1 MKIVVLDG
9 YALNP
14 GDLSW
19 EGIAAFGKLIVYDR
33 TPAEDTIARI
43 GDANIIF
50 TNKTVIDRQIL
61 DACPEIAFI
70 GVLAT
75 GYNVVDVNAAREKGI
90 VVCNVPEYGTPAVA
104 QFTIGLILELAS
116 HIGVHSASV
125 AQGDWC
131 RSKDFCYWNH
141 PLIEL
146 QGKTLGIIGF
156 GSIGQAVAR
165 IAEAMG
171 MNVLAFSRTIHPERE
186 NARCHYTDLDTLL
199 AESDVISLH
208 CPLFPETHEIICK
221 ENIEKM
227 KDGVW
232 IINTA
237 RGGCIAEADLA
248 EALSSGKVG
257 AAAVDVV
264 STEPMH
270 QDNPLLQAKNILIT
284 PHIAWASKE
293 ARERLMQIAAENL
306 EKFLA
311 GEPQNAVS

>member
-19 EGIAAFGKLIVYDR
+19 EGIAAFGELTVYDR
-33 TPAEDTIARI
+33 TPAEDTVARI
-43 GDANIIF
+43 SDAEIIF
-50 TNKTVIDRQIL
+50 TNKTVIDRQVL
-61 DACPEIAFI
+61 DACPGLRFI

-75 GYNVVDVNAAREKGI
+75 GYNVVDVAAAGERGI
-90 VVCNVPEYGTPAVA
+90 TVCNVPAYSTPAVA

-116 HIGVHSASV
+116 HIGAHSDSV

-131 RSKDFCYWNH
+131 LAKDFCYWKY
-141 PLIEL
+141 PLAEL

-156 GSIGQAVAR
+156 GTIGQAVAR
-165 IAEAMG
+165 IGEAMG
-171 MNVLAFSRTIHPERE
+171 MEVLAFSRTIYPERE
-186 NARCHYTDLDTLL
+186 TKGCHYTDLDTLL
-199 AESDVISLH
+199 VKSDIISLH
-208 CPLFPETHEIICK
+208 CPLFPETQGIICR

-227 KDGVW
+227 KDGAW

-237 RGGCIAEADLA
+237 RGGCVVEEDLA
-248 EALSSGKVG
+248 QALNSGKIG

-264 STEPMH
+264 STEPMKL
-270 QDNPLLQAKNILIT
+270 DNPLLQAKNVLIT

-293 ARERLMQIAAENL
+293 ARGRLMEIATKNL
-306 EKFLA
+306 ELFLA
-311 GEPQNAVS
+311 GMPQNVVS

>member
-19 EGIAAFGKLIVYDR
+19 EGIAAFGELTVYDR
-33 TPAEDTIARI
+33 TPAEDTVARI
-43 GDANIIF
+43 SDAEIIF
-50 TNKTVIDRQIL
+50 TNKTVIDRQVL
-61 DACPEIAFI
+61 DACPGLRFI

-75 GYNVVDVNAAREKGI
+75 GYNVVDVAAAGERGI
-90 VVCNVPEYGTPAVA
+90 TVCNVPAYSTPAVT

-116 HIGVHSASV
+116 HIGVHSDSV

-131 RSKDFCYWNH
+131 LAKDFCYWKY
-141 PLIEL
+141 PLAEL

-156 GSIGQAVAR
+156 GTIGQAVAR
-165 IAEAMG
+165 IGEAMG
-171 MNVLAFSRTIHPERE
+171 MEVLAFSRTIYPERE
-186 NARCHYTDLDTLL
+186 TKGCHYTDLDTLL
-199 AESDVISLH
+199 AKSDIISLH
-208 CPLFPETHEIICK
+208 CPLFPETQGIICR

-227 KDGVW
+227 KDGAW

-237 RGGCIAEADLA
+237 RGGCVVEEDLA
-248 EALSSGKVG
+248 QALNSGKIG

-264 STEPMH
+264 STEPMKP
-270 QDNPLLQAKNILIT
+270 DNPLLQAKNVLIT

-293 ARERLMQIAAENL
+293 ARGRLMEIATKNL
-306 EKFLA
+306 ELFLA
-311 GEPQNAVS
+311 GMPQNVVS

>member
-19 EGIAAFGKLIVYDR
+19 EGIAAFGALTVYDR
-33 TPAEDTIARI
+33 TPAEETAARI
-43 GDANIIF
+43 LDAEIIF
-50 TNKTVIDRQIL
+50 TNKTVIDRQVL
-61 DACPEIAFI
+61 DTCPNLRFI

-75 GYNVVDVNAAREKGI
+75 GYNVVDVAAAGERGI
-90 VVCNVPEYGTPAVA
+90 TVCNVPAYSTPAVA

-116 HIGVHSASV
+116 HIGAHSDSV

-131 RSKDFCYWNH
+131 QAKDFCYWKY
-141 PLIEL
+141 PLAEL

-165 IAEAMG
+165 IGEAMG
-171 MNVLAFSRTIHPERE
+171 MKVLAFSRTIYPERE
-186 NARCHYTDLDTLL
+186 TTGCHYTDLDTLL
-199 AESDVISLH
+199 AKSDIVSLH
-208 CPLFPETHEIICK
+208 CPLFPETQGIICR

-227 KDGVW
+227 KDGAWV
-232 IINTA
+232 INTA
-237 RGGCIAEADLA
+237 RGGCVVEEDLA
-248 EALSSGKVG
+248 EALNSGKIG

-264 STEPMH
+264 STEPMKP
-270 QDNPLLQAKNILIT
+270 DNPLLQAKNILIT

-293 ARERLMQIAAENL
+293 ARGRLMEIATKNL
-306 EKFLA
+306 ELFLA
-311 GEPQNAVS
+311 GTPQNVVS